1 MRTLEQK
8 EVNSQKRSR
17 RQEIVKTQGQ
27 NQPNRNKANNKRN
40 QQMKSWFFERINK
53 IDKLLGKLTKGPR
66 GSNQINKIRN
76 EKGNLTRKSGEIL
89 KNHNILLK
97 KPTFNKTSKSR

>member
-53 IDKLLGKLTKGPR
+53 IDKPLAKLTKGPK
-66 GSNQINKIRN
+66 GSIQVNKIRN
-76 EKGNLTRKSGEIL
+76 KKGDIITEMEEIK
-89 KNHNILLK
+89 KNHQILL
-97 KPTFNKTSKSR
+97 